1 MPTSTSTNTTDK
13 VFRLRDGRALGY
25 TEYGDP
31 GGTPV
36 FFFHGSPGSRL
47 QRHPDASIAS
57 ELGVRIITIDRPG
70 YGLSD
75 FQPERTL
82 LHWPADVA
90 QLADAL
96 HLERFAAIG
105 LSGGGPYLLACAY
118 AMPERLTA
126 AIVVSGMGPLDEADA
141 LEGVMPSM
149 RLGLGIVRRAPWLAR
164 LALEPAA
171 RILRLNPIAV
181 KKLLPVSMPKADKE
195 AFARPDI
202 QAIDQQD
209 LMEAY
214 RNGGQALHWE
224 VLTLTR
230 PWGFRLED
238 IHTKI
243 HLWHGE
249 QDTTVPA
256 KLARYVARTLPDC
269 EPRFY
274 PGEGHT
280 LIYHYWRE
288 ILAVAVS

>member
-118 AMPERLTA
+118 TMPERLTA

>member
-13 VFRLRDGRALGY
+13 VFRLPDGRALGY

-181 KKLLPVSMPKADKE
+181 KKLLPVAMPKVDQE
-195 AFARPDI
+195 TFAQPDI
-202 QAIDQQD
+202 QAIDRED
-209 LMEAY
+209 LTEAY
-214 RNGGQALHWE
+214 RHGGQALHRE
-224 VLTLTR
+224 VVTLTR
-230 PWGFRLED
+230 PWGFRLQD

-249 QDTTVPA
+249 QDTTVPV

-269 EPRFY
+269 EIHFY

>member
-209 LMEAY
+209 LTEAY

-269 EPRFY
+269 EPHFY